1 MGRALI
7 IGCGGVA
14 GVVIHKCCQNSDVFE
29 EIMIASRTKS
39 KCDAIKEKL
48 DGTTATKI
56 RTAKVD
62 ADNVDELCALIDEY
76 KPDIV
81 MNIALPYQ
89 DLTIMDA
96 CLKCGVNYMDTAN
109 YEPED
114 TDDPEWRAIYEKRC
128 KDEGFTAYFDYS
140 WQWAYKKKFE
150 EAGLTALLGSGFD
163 PGVTQAYCAY
173 AQKHL
178 FDEIDTIDILDC
190 NGGDHGYPFATNF
203 NPEINLREVSAP
215 GSYWENGHW
224 VEIPAMSI
232 KREYDFDQVGH
243 KDMYLLHHE
252 EIESLADRLPR
263 LDGCVNNA
271 GIMKL
276 VLTPFLTTEIIERIQ
291 KINLIAPMMLTRNLI
306 KKKKMK
312 NPSSIVFTASAGG
325 VFRVSAGNGIYATTK
340 CGIDAFMRTTALELG
355 GKGIRCNSVNPG
367 MVETNLIRSGQLSG
381 EQLEKD
387 KKNYPLGR
395 YGQPS
400 DIAYAIVYL
409 LSDASSWMTGTALKI
424 DGGMTLA

>member
-1 MGRALI
+1 MTYNPFSLSGKTVLITGAASGIGRATAIECCRMGAEVI
-7 IGCGGVA
+7 INPDGLEETFRQLPEQNGTHIRIVA
-14 GVVIHKCCQNSDVFE
+14 
-29 EIMIASRTKS
+29 
-39 KCDAIKEKL
+39 
-48 DGTTATKI
+48 
-56 RTAKVD
+56 
-62 ADNVDELCALIDEY
+62 
-76 KPDIV
+76 
-81 MNIALPYQ
+81 
-89 DLTIMDA
+89 DLT
-96 CLKCGVNYMDTAN
+96 K
-109 YEPED
+109 E
-114 TDDPEWRAIYEKRC
+114 
-128 KDEGFTAYFDYS
+128 
-140 WQWAYKKKFE
+140 
-150 EAGLTALLGSGFD
+150 
-163 PGVTQAYCAY
+163 
-173 AQKHL
+173 
-178 FDEIDTIDILDC
+178 
-190 NGGDHGYPFATNF
+190 
-203 NPEINLREVSAP
+203 
-215 GSYWENGHW
+215 
-224 VEIPAMSI
+224 
-232 KREYDFDQVGH
+232 
-243 KDMYLLHHE
+243 E